1 MDSSHDGDG
10 RDYQKDK
17 KHSIYRVG
25 CVRRFCSRR
34 DLGADNSSGDVEM
47 NWMHDNFDL
56 LVAAAIAFVVAG
68 CILLVSWAFL

>member
-1 MDSSHDGDG
+1 MDSSHGGDRRG
-10 RDYQKDK
+10 YQEDK
-17 KHSIYRVG
+17 KHSVYRVG
-25 CVRRFCSRR
+25 GVRRFCAWR

-68 CILLVSWAFL
+68 CLILVSWAWK

>member
-1 MDSSHDGDG
+1 
-10 RDYQKDK
+10 
-17 KHSIYRVG
+17 
-25 CVRRFCSRR
+25 
-34 DLGADNSSGDVEM
+34 M